1 MLKVIRRN
9 KAEILTLLVADCRAW
24 TAEDWQ
30 ALYDE
35 RAGIA
40 EFDAGLPKA
49 HAEHMAYEQCIA
61 HWLPLNPPVAGE
73 SGCCL

>member
-1 MLKVIRRN
+1 MLEVIRRN
-9 KAEILTLLVADCRAW
+9 KADILTLLVADYRVW

-30 ALYDE
+30 VFYDE

-49 HAEHMAYEQCIA
+49 HAEHMAYEQ
-61 HWLPLNPPVAGE
+61 WYSPLLLPI
-73 SGCCL
+73 